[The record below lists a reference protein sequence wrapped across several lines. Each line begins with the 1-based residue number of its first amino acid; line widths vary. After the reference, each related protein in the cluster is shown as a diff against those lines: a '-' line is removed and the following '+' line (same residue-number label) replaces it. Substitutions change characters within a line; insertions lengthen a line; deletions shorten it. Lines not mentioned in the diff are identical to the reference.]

1 MALGHSLKMIFLVD
15 IKSDCPLWLFRALT
29 SYSHVHISK
38 NMVPKYLNW
47 VLGPVVLPGDQILLH
62 RKARTNKALQCD
74 KLTFWVRLPTCCP
87 LQNSS
92 LSPWIFGHTTRKL
105 PSFGGLSL
113 QSWNN
118 THACLLLLQG
128 SANPQTP
135 GSKKKRIKICVLLP
149 AAGRDRN
156 FFSSFSR
163 NLGFVDL
170 PIPVLRRHFYRGH
183 LAKEGRWLVSYL
195 NLLVVAPFWGRAT

>member
-118 THACLLLLQG
+118 THACFLL
-128 SANPQTP
+128 S
-135 GSKKKRIKICVLLP
+135 
-149 AAGRDRN
+149 
-156 FFSSFSR
+156 
-163 NLGFVDL
+163 
-170 PIPVLRRHFYRGH
+170 RHFYRGH

-195 NLLVVAPFWGRAT
+195 NLLVVAPFSGRST